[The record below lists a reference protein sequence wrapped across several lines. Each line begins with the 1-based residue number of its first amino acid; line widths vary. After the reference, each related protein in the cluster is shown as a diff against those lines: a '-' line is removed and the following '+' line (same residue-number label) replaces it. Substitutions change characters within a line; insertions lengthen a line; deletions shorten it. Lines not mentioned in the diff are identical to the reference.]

1 MHRPATKE
9 LPTDERVARAYSFA
23 DLSGYSLRQRLAIRA
38 ADLAFYLLIRALGA
52 TTRFSIEGWE
62 NHEAAARVGDPLIYN
77 FWHEHIFLTT
87 YWWRWCR
94 GVVVTSQSF
103 DGEYIARF
111 IQRLGY
117 GTVRGSSTRGG
128 VGALVELIRLM
139 RAGCN
144 AGFTIDGPKGPRR
157 VAKMGSVLL
166 AKKTGC
172 PLVPVTTAV
181 EHFWTLPSWDSFRI
195 PRPFTRARVYVAPP
209 IRVPRDADDAALEA
223 SREELQRTL
232 EDLERRAEEWRA
244 SLG

>member
-9 LPTDERVARAYSFA
+9 LPRDERVARAYRFA
-23 DLSGYSLRQRLAIRA
+23 DLSRYSFRQRLAIRA
-38 ADLAFYLLIRALGA
+38 ADIVFYLLIRAVGA
-52 TTRFSIEGWE
+52 TARFSVEGWE
-62 NHEAAARVGDPLIYN
+62 NHEEAERDGDPLIYN
-77 FWHEHIFLTT
+77 FWHEHIFMGT

-128 VGALVELIRLM
+128 AGALVELIRLM

-144 AGFTIDGPKGPRR
+144 AGFTIDGPRGPRR
-157 VAKMGSVLL
+157 VAKLGSVLL

-172 PLVPVTTAV
+172 PIVPLTAV
-181 EHFWTLPSWDSFRI
+181 SEHFWTLPSWDSFRI

-209 IRVPRDADDAALEA
+209 IRVAADADDAALEA
-223 SREELQRTL
+223 KREELQRAL
-232 EDLERRAEEWRA
+232 EEIERRAEEWRA